1 MVTLA
6 ETKTEFNNWIS
17 EDATVSFLEKAQAGK
32 TTLEDIADALDEYK
46 RLHDAGLASP
56 AEIITLARA
65 YPTNNKFTDEADGLD
80 EDEDVKPMVVGGP
93 ASVELVDREGHLI
106 TTDALKK
113 AFKKFMKN
121 FRARNV
127 MVMHSDVQV
136 GHALPAY
143 ISKAGNIFK
152 SGVDD
157 NGLFFISELRGDT
170 RISKRVRDQIIK
182 GGMSSYSIAGS
193 ATKSKDIKKSDG
205 SNVLQVDDM
214 ELAEVT
220 ICEKGVNQGAH
231 FELLKGDKAEGSC
244 ADGSCLTSHAP
255 TPSTVITIAKE
266 DIPSYTEMFNDWI
279 SKAPMVGGAAGKIPK
294 TVTPP
299 ATANMTGGVGMPVK
313 MSMEKRKEK
322 VNPYAIATAMAK
334 KKGFK
339 NFAEDSKGDKYR
351 DKITEGI
358 KESEDIKKS
367 DVELEKIAPLLG
379 AVVRG
384 LGSAA
389 KLGAGSSVVRAGRAL
404 SRTKPARRMATPRRR
419 AAVAQRVKDQS
430 NLPFTGSSK
439 KQPKTSVKQ
448 KVAEKLG
455 LKKPSKAQQKKGKPS
470 KTKGLTRDAALV
482 AAASGSGGGDSGN
495 TIVIENSAVHHLVKD
510 AFHEMVAGIQKQ
522 PIDYGGF
529 QPGGTTKKKDTSKPK
544 TTEDKAKDIASQVS
558 MQTGGSTTGGVKT
571 AEGSRKLDA
580 IAQQAGSAGATTE
593 GARASTAD
601 GRSIQRQEQLR
612 QNLKD
617 PDFRADQKKIADAR
631 GISYDA
637 QIKEGQ
643 QTAKNPD
650 EMRSIYDQVGSAQG
664 GKLTRAQGMAPVMD
678 RSGGSQGMNYAGSM
692 RDAGKPGHSGRKPRA
707 GGKPPKPMFDS
718 PTKPK
723 VKDIDRQ
730 VENITS
736 NIPKKDA
743 PATPPAGSGS
753 GGKLKGANLSDYE
766 RATGKTGGSDKF
778 FGRLKQQTEKPKP
791 ASGSTGGGKGIGSKI
806 ASAAK
811 FAASKIFK
819 EERGL

>member
-46 RLHDAGLASP
+46 RLYEAGLASP

-65 YPTNNKFTDEADGLD
+65 YPSNKKFADEADGLD

-143 ISKAGNIFK
+143 ISKSGAIFK

-170 RISKRVRDQIIK
+170 RISKRVRDQIVK

-231 FELLKGDKAEGSC
+231 FELLKGDKPSGSC

-279 SKAPMVGGAAGKIPK
+279 SKAPMVGGAAGKVPK

-299 ATANMTGGVGMPVK
+299 ATANVTGGVGMPVK

-358 KESEDIKKS
+358 KESEGIKKS
-367 DVELEKIAPLLG
+367 DVELEKIAPLVG

-384 LGSAA
+384 LGTAA
-389 KLGAGSSVVRAGRAL
+389 KLARPLAKPAAGAGRAL
-404 SRTKPARRMATPRRR
+404 SRTKPARRLSTPRRR
-419 AAVAQRVKDQS
+419 GAVLQRVKDQS

-448 KVAEKLG
+448 KIADKLG
-455 LKKPSKAQQKKGKPS
+455 LKKPSKSQQKKGKPS

-482 AAASGSGGGDSGN
+482 AAASGGGGDSGN
-495 TIVIENSAVHHLVKD
+495 TVVIENSAVHHLVKD

-571 AEGSRKLDA
+571 KEGSRKLDA
-580 IAQQAGSAGATTE
+580 ITQQAGSAGATTE
-593 GARASTAD
+593 GARASTAA
-601 GRSIQRQEQLR
+601 GRSIQRQEKLSR
-612 QNLKD
+612 NLED
-617 PDFRADQKKIADAR
+617 PDFRAQVKRTADER
-631 GISYDA
+631 GVSYDS
-637 QIKEGQ
+637 QVKEMK
-643 QTAKNPD
+643 QTAKDPAK
-650 EMRSIYDQVGSAQG
+650 MRNIYDQIGSAQG
-664 GKLTRAQGMAPVMD
+664 GKLDRAQRMAPIMD
-678 RSGGSQGMNYAGSM
+678 RTGGQSGMN
-692 RDAGKPGHSGRKPRA
+692 
-707 GGKPPKPMFDS
+707 
-718 PTKPK
+718 KPK
-723 VKDIDRQ
+723 KGGGPPRMPKFSDPNRPKAKDIDRQ

-743 PATPPAGSGS
+743 PATSPAGS
-753 GGKLKGANLSDYE
+753 GGKLKGPNLSDYE

-778 FGRLKQQTEKPKP
+778 FGRLKQQTKKP
-791 ASGSTGGGKGIGSKI
+791 AAATGSTGGDKGIGGKI

-811 FAASKIFK
+811 NVASKIFK

>member
-1 MVTLA
+1 LVTLA

-56 AEIITLARA
+56 AEVITLARA
-65 YPTNNKFTDEADGLD
+65 YPTNKKFTDEADGLD

-93 ASVELVDREGHLI
+93 ASVELVDREG
-106 TTDALKK
+106 
-113 AFKKFMKN
+113 
-121 FRARNV
+121 
-127 MVMHSDVQV
+127 QV

-143 ISKAGNIFK
+143 ISKSGAIFK

-244 ADGSCLTSHAP
+244 ADGSCLHTSAAP
-255 TPSTVITIAKE
+255 TPTTVITIAKE

-279 SKAPMVGGAAGKIPK
+279 SKAPMVGGAAGKTPK
-294 TVTPP
+294 SVTPP
-299 ATANMTGGVGMPVK
+299 ASANVTGGIGMPVK

-322 VNPYAIATAMAK
+322 INPYAIATAMAK

-358 KESEDIKKS
+358 KESEGIKKA
-367 DVELEKIAPLLG
+367 LPLKAL
-379 AVVRG
+379 A
-384 LGSAA
+384 
-389 KLGAGSSVVRAGRAL
+389 AL
-404 SRTKPARRMATPRRR
+404 SSIASAGAEGGSTPR
-419 AAVAQRVKDQS
+419 VPLKGEEEMEMDLEFSKD
-430 NLPFTGSSK
+430 
-439 KQPKTSVKQ
+439 SVQ
-448 KVAEKLG
+448 
-455 LKKPSKAQQKKGKPS
+455 
-470 KTKGLTRDAALV
+470 
-482 AAASGSGGGDSGN
+482 
-495 TIVIENSAVHHLVKD
+495 HLVKD

-558 MQTGGSTTGGVKT
+558 MQSAGEGTGVRTK
-571 AEGSRKLDA
+571 EGSRKKSIID
-580 IAQQAGSAGATTE
+580 QQAASAGATTE
-593 GARASTAD
+593 GARASTAA
-601 GRSIQRQEQLR
+601 GRSIQRQEKLR
-612 QNLKD
+612 QNLQD
-617 PDFRADQKKIADAR
+617 PDFRAQTKRTADAR
-631 GISYDA
+631 GVSYDS
-637 QIKEGQ
+637 QVKEMK
-643 QTAKNPD
+643 QTAKDPAK
-650 EMRSIYDQVGSAQG
+650 MRNIYDQVGSAQG
-664 GKLTRAQGMAPVMD
+664 GKLDRAQSMAPIMD
-678 RSGGSQGMNYAGSM
+678 RTGGQSGMN
-692 RDAGKPGHSGRKPRA
+692 KPKKGGGPPRM
-707 GGKPPKPMFDS
+707 PKFSDPNR
-718 PTKPK
+718 PK

-730 VENITS
+730 VQNITS
-736 NIPKKDA
+736 NMPK
-743 PATPPAGSGS
+743 PSTPKGGADKSPKLSG
-753 GGKLKGANLSDYE
+753 YE
-766 RATGKTGGSDKF
+766 RATGNVKGQDKF
-778 FGRLKQQTEKPKP
+778 FGRTKKLASGTAQPGPKP
-791 ASGSTGGGKGIGSKI
+791 AGDSGGKGKSTLGKIGSFLGAGARKI
-806 ASAAK
+806 ASGGK
-811 FAASKIFK
+811 
-819 EERGL
+819 